1 MRWSLINDV
10 AGKKYDTTFEAVQF
24 YANLKSK
31 DYAIKFLNILV
42 DNVYLLQEDT
52 QMFVITPELDYVDV
66 CPSSF
71 GDYLQICQAK
81 AILELE
87 KTIPQHIKN
96 DLSDKQISTV
106 IQNLYQER
114 DFDFWNLSKNK
125 REAFLKS
132 TLWCYDDELLAIQ
145 TAIKAVMMELVT
157 YHLYMQQEEG
167 TMVNVSDVAT
177 FLKDMI
183 KTQQESSMPTRMEDA
198 PKMTDETLD
207 LISSSL
213 WQGEDKYISLIIDY
227 ILK

>member
-10 AGKKYDTTFEAVQF
+10 AGKKYDSTYEAIQF
-24 YANLKSK
+24 FANLKSK
-31 DYAIKFLNILV
+31 DCAVKFLNILL

-52 QMFVITPELDYVDV
+52 QMLLVDPKLDFVEV
-66 CPSSF
+66 CPSAFS
-71 GDYLQICQAK
+71 DYLMICQGK

-96 DLSDKQISTV
+96 DLSDKQISSV
-106 IQNLYQER
+106 IQNLYQEQ

-132 TLWCYDDELLAIQ
+132 TLWCYDDEVLAIQ
-145 TAIKAVMMELVT
+145 TAIKAVMMELVA
-157 YHLYMQQEEG
+157 YNFHMQSENGFISVSAVAKFLEE
-167 TMVNVSDVAT
+167 
-177 FLKDMI
+177 MI
-183 KTQQESSMPTRMEDA
+183 EAQKESSMPTRMEEA
-198 PKMTDETLD
+198 PEMTEETLD

-213 WQGEDKYISLIIDY
+213 WEGEDKYVGLIIDY

>member
-10 AGKKYDTTFEAVQF
+10 AGKKYETTFEAVQF

-31 DYAIKFLNILV
+31 DYAIKFLDILV

-52 QMFVITPELDYVDV
+52 QMFVVTPELDYVDV
-66 CPSSF
+66 CPSAF

-114 DFDFWNLSKNK
+114 DFDFWNMSKNK

-145 TAIKAVMMELVT
+145 IAIKAVMMELVA
-157 YHLYMQQEEG
+157 YHLFMQKEER
-167 TMVNVSDVAT
+167 TSINVSDVAT

-183 KTQQESSMPTRMEDA
+183 KTQKESSMPTRMDDA
-198 PKMTDETLD
+198 PEMTDETLD